1 MSASRAKAHR
11 AARGRGAGR
20 RYDPV
25 SWGLV
30 IGIGAIV
37 VFLLVTGAFKSEEK
51 AAEPAGAGAIAEE
64 TAQGTAAP
72 FSVVDAV
79 TGNTMSLDNFAGRN
93 LLLFFSEGVAC
104 QACMVQIQ
112 ALEKKRAYFAKR
124 NLVMAHVSVDAADSL
139 KQAARQYGI
148 TTTPL
153 LADEDAKM
161 SSDYGMLGKGG
172 MGHPNQDGHAFMVVS
187 PKGKILW
194 EKPYTSM
201 YVEPRTLFDDMPK
214 IKKE

>member
-1 MSASRAKAHR
+1 MSAKAKANRASRGRR
-11 AARGRGAGR
+11 AARR
-20 RYDPV
+20 RDPV

-30 IGIGAIV
+30 IGITAIV

-51 AAEPAGAGAIAEE
+51 AAEPAGSGAIAEE
-64 TAQGTAAP
+64 TAEGTAPP

-79 TGNTMSLDNFAGRN
+79 SGKPTSQSNFAGQN

-104 QACMVQIQ
+104 QACLVQIQ
-112 ALEKKRAYFAKR
+112 ALEKKQAQFAKR
-124 NLVMAHVSVDAADSL
+124 NLALAHISVDSVDSL
-139 KQAARQYGI
+139 KQAAQQYKLK
-148 TTTPL
+148 TTPL

-172 MGHPNQDGHAFMVVS
+172 MGHPNQDGHAFMLVS

-194 EKPYTSM
+194 EKAYTSM
-201 YVEPRTLFDDMPK
+201 YVEPSKLFGDMPK
-214 IKKE
+214 VKKG